1 MSAVSA
7 LRARVRLA
15 RPLSSATARRF
26 AERSLFSAS
35 APSGPAGRA
44 PQTRPPAFRATAT
57 LTRRAFRVGARET
70 RGVTCAAGDRADG
83 EASSRA
89 STRTSDEPTAT
100 EMPVS
105 FSLDEED
112 EAEASAGEG
121 SSGHDVVRD
130 ARDARGDTEASETDE
145 QPPVTGWDTKPTSIM
160 PSAYFQGEVGY
171 SKFYPP
177 EARDYEYARK
187 LMVAVDGSAESERAV
202 EWAIRHLCRSGD
214 LLQIVHCCIAGAI
227 DPRLAS
233 YYNGPS
239 IMSGDQIRADPNAL
253 SAPLGTVPKKNRP
266 EYPERFPKR
275 PMYDDSWAP
284 TRLKEVRVRRA
295 FVKTT
300 NVDLSQ
306 KRTAIRLPFPIERL
320 TRRRTPS
327 RASALG
333 ALFDPRRRK
342 PHVPV
347 DIFADP
353 KLQDAY
359 YSAAVLRT
367 EAMLDDVYRKL
378 KATHGAHPIR
388 SFREKRSIYLRERRS
403 WR

>member
-7 LRARVRLA
+7 LRVRLA

-26 AERSLFSAS
+26 AERSLFSAW

-70 RGVTCAAGDRADG
+70 RGVTRAAGDRADG

-100 EMPVS
+100 ETPVS
-105 FSLDEED
+105 FSSGDEED
-112 EAEASAGEG
+112 EASAGFPG
-121 SSGHDVVRD
+121 SSGRDVVRGFLQTK
-130 ARDARGDTEASETDE
+130 AVADARGDTEETDE
-145 QPPVTGWDTKPTSIM
+145 TDEPFVTGWDQKPTSIM

-177 EARDYEYARK
+177 EARDYEYKRV

-233 YYNGPS
+233 YYDGPS

-253 SAPLGTVPKKNRP
+253 SAPFGTAVPKKKNRP

-275 PMYDDSWAP
+275 PMYDDGWAP

-295 FVKTT
+295 
-300 NVDLSQ
+300 
-306 KRTAIRLPFPIERL
+306 
-320 TRRRTPS
+320 
-327 RASALG
+327 
-333 ALFDPRRRK
+333 
-342 PHVPV
+342 
-347 DIFADP
+347 
-353 KLQDAY
+353 
-359 YSAAVLRT
+359 
-367 EAMLDDVYRKL
+367 
-378 KATHGAHPIR
+378 
-388 SFREKRSIYLRERRS
+388 
-403 WR
+403 